1 MHRRV
6 ILPTLLLL
14 LYVSLCAPGVNGQST
29 TSIRGTV
36 SDPTGAIVPG
46 VSVTIEDKG
55 TGATRTA
62 ITDDSGRYQIL
73 QVPPGLYRLR
83 AELSGFKTVVRDN
96 LQLLVNTPTTLNLK
110 FEVGQ
115 MNESVEVMAAA
126 TTINTVDATI
136 GNTIQNSQ
144 ISSLPLEGRNI
155 VGLLSLQPGVAFTGI
170 EGDTRSGAV
179 TGARSDQ
186 TNVTLDGVDVNDQQ
200 NGKAFESVLP
210 LTPDSVQ
217 EFRVVTANAN
227 ANQGRSS
234 GGQVSMVTKSGTNE
248 FHGSAYEYHR
258 NTITTANDFFNNTA
272 AVDRPKLIRN
282 VFGGSLGGPVKRDR
296 MFFFFS
302 YEGTQER

>member
-1 MHRRV
+1 MHQRV
-6 ILPTLLLL
+6 IARFLLLL
-14 LYVSLCAPGVNGQST
+14 SLSSLFSVAAIAQST
-29 TSIRGTV
+29 TSIQGTI
-36 SDPTGAIVPG
+36 SDPTGAIIPG

-55 TGATRTA
+55 TGATRSAVTN
-62 ITDDSGRYQIL
+62 DSGRYQIL
-73 QVPPGLYRLR
+73 QVAPGLYRLR
-83 AELSGFKTVVRDN
+83 AELTGFKTIVRDN

-115 MNESVEVMAAA
+115 MNESVEVLVAA
-126 TTINTVDATI
+126 TVINTVDATI

-144 ISSLPLEGRNI
+144 ITSLPLEGRNI

-234 GGQVSMVTKSGTNE
+234 GG
-248 FHGSAYEYHR
+248 
-258 NTITTANDFFNNTA
+258 
-272 AVDRPKLIRN
+272 
-282 VFGGSLGGPVKRDR
+282 
-296 MFFFFS
+296 
-302 YEGTQER
+302 